1 MKQSRVSTWTAVGVE
16 TFGVDGPDERCWYVP
31 WTSLKRLGLRSFD
44 LPALD
49 RARNSSLVSEASFG
63 WTIQSGGRR
72 PSGESGAGLKLS
84 AVLLAVESEPPYY
97 EQSLEWRRDRL
108 GAGAV
113 EELCKSV
120 VLENTKLDDASEPG
134 RVRCVLVI
142 VQYVAKLHKE
152 KLIKVVQALEAA
164 RSLAPLGKKQYNMRL
179 LEGAACEAIT
189 GCGHNAVTPLGQ
201 DLPMILSDGIAKLE
215 HFWLGGGHV
224 DLKLRLNTA
233 EAIKTFEMTVADVTS

>member
-120 VLENTKLDDASEPG
+120 VLENTKWPELCVQVDDVYLDPPVGVSWLDYPTYTDTYRLPDRAPPQEG
-134 RVRCVLVI
+134 RSRGLLMI
-142 VQYVAKLHKE
+142 
-152 KLIKVVQALEAA
+152 AA
-164 RSLAPLGKKQYNMRL
+164 GCTRGQLQSLAS
-179 LEGAACEAIT
+179 AI
-189 GCGHNAVTPLGQ
+189 P
-201 DLPMILSDGIAKLE
+201 
-215 HFWLGGGHV
+215 
-224 DLKLRLNTA
+224 
-233 EAIKTFEMTVADVTS
+233 